1 MAAPIAIAHRGDPV
15 TERENT
21 LAAFLAAERTG
32 ADMVELDLRRT
43 SDGRIVVL
51 HDATLDR
58 LWGVD
63 QAVADLELSEVV
75 SIGSGKLRIPCF
87 EEVLETVR
95 LDLMVDFTRADV
107 VEEALRVARAEE
119 AMERCLFVTGNVE
132 ALHEL
137 RRRAPEAR
145 IGLTWNDDGDPP
157 LELLEQL
164 GAEYWNPAFWLVTAE
179 RVRLVHEAGRA
190 VSTWTVDETADME
203 KVIALE
209 VDAVVSNRIGRLLGV
224 LGRT

>member
-15 TERENT
+15 AERENT
-21 LAAFLAAERTG
+21 LAAFLEAERAG

-43 SDGRIVVL
+43 GDGGIVVL

-58 LWGVD
+58 LWGRD
-63 QAVADLELSEVV
+63 QAVAGLQLSEVR
-75 SIGSGKLRIPCF
+75 SIGSGRLRIPSF
-87 EEVLETVR
+87 EEVLHAVG
-95 LDLMVDFTRADV
+95 LGVMVDFTRSDV
-107 VEEALRVARAEE
+107 VEGALRTARAAE

-157 LELLEQL
+157 LGLLEQL
-164 GAEYWNPAFWLVTAE
+164 GAEYWNPAFWLVSAE
-179 RVRLVHEAGRA
+179 RVRLVHDAGRS
-190 VSTWTVDETADME
+190 VSTWTVDEVPDME
-203 KVIALE
+203 RMIADG
-209 VDAVVSNRIGRLLGV
+209 VDAIVSNQIRRLLGV
-224 LGRT
+224 LGRV